1 MNWKLEIKQAFKA
14 ILSKSNS
21 RHRSQNNLSNYD
33 RKRLNILVKRL
44 NNEDY
49 QFSEWKPSSQPKKD
63 GGQRIIIIPPF
74 YDRIVLRTL
83 ASYISKRLKPS
94 FAKVDNIS
102 FAYQKGKG
110 VREALI
116 QLKNLYAS
124 VDVILKVD
132 IRKFFDNID
141 KEIVAALLN
150 DYNIHGFVRSL
161 IDQSLSPKLKINDFY
176 DDALTQID
184 NGIPQGNAISA
195 VLSNLMLLEL
205 DMQSKN
211 NGFKMVRYADDM
223 VFICKDIDEAYSIL
237 SWVKNYLKSQ
247 RNLEIHSL
255 SFEKD
260 AKTQIKLDI
269 KKNKL
274 KFLGVEFDGER
285 LLPTKECQGRFI
297 AKIISVVKSTVSTA
311 EEIAEINTCIS
322 QWCGYYAFTD
332 IPDTRLRSLSKKINK
347 LCNSAFNDS
356 AWESVDLLQ
365 KIKKFREK
373 QSRKGLKRI
382 LPPAKFDD
390 KYKWLMVYD

>member
-1 MNWKLEIKQAFKA
+1 M
-14 ILSKSNS
+14 S
-21 RHRSQNNLSNYD
+21 
-33 RKRLNILVKRL
+33 KRLN
-44 NNEDY
+44 
-49 QFSEWKPSSQPKKD
+49 
-63 GGQRIIIIPPF
+63 
-74 YDRIVLRTL
+74 
-83 ASYISKRLKPS
+83 PS

-116 QLKNLYAS
+116 QLKNLYTS
-124 VDVILKVD
+124 GDVILKVD

-141 KEIVAALLN
+141 KEIVASLLN

-176 DDALTQID
+176 DDALTQIK

-211 NGFKMVRYADDM
+211 NGFKMIRYADDM

-237 SWVKNYLKSQ
+237 RWVKNYLKYQ

-297 AKIISVVKSTVSTA
+297 TKIISVLKSTVGTA
-311 EEIAEINTCIS
+311 EKIVEINTCIS

-332 IPDTRLRSLSKKINK
+332 IPEARLRSLSKKINK

-365 KIKKFREK
+365 KIKQFREK

>member
-1 MNWKLEIKQAFKA
+1 MNWTQELKQAFKA
-14 ILSKSNS
+14 ILAKSNS
-21 RHRSQNNLSNYD
+21 RRKLQRDLSKYD
-33 RKRLNILVKRL
+33 QKRLSILTKRLNR
-44 NNEDY
+44 EDY
-49 QFSEWKPSSQPKKD
+49 QFSEWIPSSQPKKD

-74 YDRIVLRTL
+74 YDRIVLRAL
-83 ASYISKRLKPS
+83 ASYMSKQLNPS

-116 QLKNLYAS
+116 RLKHLYTS
-124 VDVILKVD
+124 GDVILKVD

-141 KEIVAALLN
+141 KKIVASLLN
-150 DYNIHGFVRSL
+150 NYNIHGFVRSL
-161 IDQSLSPKLKINDFY
+161 IDQSLFPKLIINDYY
-176 DDALTQID
+176 DEALTQIK

-195 VLSNLMLLEL
+195 VLSNLMMLEL
-205 DMQSKN
+205 DMQSKS

-223 VFICKDIDEAYSIL
+223 VFICKDIDEAHSIL
-237 SWVKNYLKSQ
+237 DWVKNYLKSN
-247 RNLEIHSL
+247 RNLDIHPL
-255 SFEKD
+255 SSEKD
-260 AKTQIKLDI
+260 AKTQIKFDI
-269 KKNKL
+269 KRDKL

-297 AKIISVVKSTVSTA
+297 AKIISVVKSTVGTA
-311 EEIAEINTCIS
+311 EKIVEINTCIS

-332 IPDTRLRSLSKKINK
+332 IPDARLRSLSKKINK

-356 AWESVDLLQ
+356 TWESVDLLQ

-390 KYKWLMVYD
+390 KYRWLMVYD